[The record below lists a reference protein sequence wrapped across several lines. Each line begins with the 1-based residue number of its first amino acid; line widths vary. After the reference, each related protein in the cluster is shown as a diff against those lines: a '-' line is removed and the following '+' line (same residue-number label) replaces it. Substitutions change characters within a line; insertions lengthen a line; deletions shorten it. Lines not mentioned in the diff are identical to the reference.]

1 MRRPPGVLLGF
12 SSESSI
18 PSTPRAGLWVRTLKL
33 PEKAEAAL
41 RGPQVRKW
49 AGRAHRGSVSAATEP
64 GLRDGTGWVCFA
76 GAWEERNTTGAQRW
90 MECATGHL
98 GIQPSLSRGWGSTGS
113 GELRGL
119 SFSRFAVGTAALP
132 RALGLAAAPVH
143 LRAAVSPGTP
153 RLLGSKEDP
162 DANLSLKGLVCE
174 TAGPPKTVS

>member
-76 GAWEERNTTGAQRW
+76 GGMGGKKYHRSSEVDGVRHRAPGNTAQ
-90 MECATGHL
+90 
-98 GIQPSLSRGWGSTGS
+98 P
-113 GELRGL
+113 
-119 SFSRFAVGTAALP
+119 
-132 RALGLAAAPVH
+132 
-143 LRAAVSPGTP
+143 
-153 RLLGSKEDP
+153 
-162 DANLSLKGLVCE
+162 
-174 TAGPPKTVS
+174 